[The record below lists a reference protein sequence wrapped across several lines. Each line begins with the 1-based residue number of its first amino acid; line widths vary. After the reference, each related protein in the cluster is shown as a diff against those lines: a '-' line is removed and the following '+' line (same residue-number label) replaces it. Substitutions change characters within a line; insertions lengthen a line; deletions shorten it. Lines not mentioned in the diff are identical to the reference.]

1 MPGLVYMGRRQRREG
16 EGMTLREASE
26 KRKKK
31 KGKKLREIPLFC
43 DMKQKAFIF
52 MAIRDG

>member
-1 MPGLVYMGRRQRREG
+1 MARKQPREG

-26 KRKKK
+26 KRSGRKKK
-31 KGKKLREIPLFC
+31 ERKKRREIPLFC